1 MDIFAAFD
9 KLKKNGKTVGIVVA
23 LLLGIALVIFG
34 SRGALSEEIET
45 KSASVDLADYRCE
58 LEESIVSLVSGIDG
72 VKSVRVMVMLADAGE
87 EVYAQNDVGGNYVVI
102 DGDRGLLV
110 KQKRPSIS
118 GVAVVCRADS
128 EKRLEITRLL
138 SALLDI
144 PTSNVYVY

>member
-1 MDIFAAFD
+1 MDLFAAFD
-9 KLKKNGKTVGIVVA
+9 KMKKHSKVICIAVA
-23 LLLGIALVIFG
+23 LMLGVFLIVLG
-34 SRGALSEEIET
+34 SNESNGEKEAA
-45 KSASVDLADYRCE
+45 KPAFVDLTQYRIE
-58 LEESIVSLVSGIDG
+58 LEESISSLVCGIDG
-72 VKSVRVMVMLADAGE
+72 VKSVRVMVMLADSGE

-118 GVAVVCRADS
+118 GVAVVCRTDS

>member
-1 MDIFAAFD
+1 MDVFALLD
-9 KLKKNGKTVGIVVA
+9 KLKKHGKPIAIA
-23 LLLGIALVIFG
+23 LLAILGMALIIFG
-34 SRGALSEEIET
+34 SKTGTGEGKATLSDTIDPV
-45 KSASVDLADYRCE
+45 AYRCE
-58 LEESIVSLVSGIDG
+58 LEEAISELVSGIDG
-72 VKSVRVMVMLADAGE
+72 VKSVRVMVMLADLGE

-118 GVAVVCRADS
+118 GVAVVCRADA

-144 PTSNVYVY
+144 PTSSVYVY

>member
-9 KLKKNGKTVGIVVA
+9 KLKKHGKAVGIAVA
-23 LLLGIALVIFG
+23 LVLSIALIILG
-34 SRGALSEEIET
+34 SKGGESEAGDSKT
-45 KSASVDLADYRCE
+45 ASIDLADYRCE
-58 LEESIVSLVSGIDG
+58 LEESISALVSGIDG

-118 GVAVVCRADS
+118 GVAVVCRADA
-128 EKRLEITRLL
+128 EKRLEITRMLA
-138 SALLDI
+138 ALLDI
-144 PTSNVYVY
+144 PTNNVYVY

>member
-9 KLKKNGKTVGIVVA
+9 KLKKHGKAVGIAVA
-23 LLLGIALVIFG
+23 LVLSIALIILG
-34 SRGALSEEIET
+34 SKGGEREAGDSKT
-45 KSASVDLADYRCE
+45 ASIDLADYRCE
-58 LEESIVSLVSGIDG
+58 LEESISALVSGIDG

-118 GVAVVCRADS
+118 GVAVVCRA
-128 EKRLEITRLL
+128 
-138 SALLDI
+138 
-144 PTSNVYVY
+144 

>member
-9 KLKKNGKTVGIVVA
+9 KLKKHGKAVGIAVA
-23 LLLGIALVIFG
+23 LVLSIALIILG
-34 SRGALSEEIET
+34 SKGGEREAGDSQT
-45 KSASVDLADYRCE
+45 ASIDLADYRCE
-58 LEESIVSLVSGIDG
+58 LEESISALVSGIDG

-118 GVAVVCRADS
+118 GVAVVCRADA
-128 EKRLEITRLL
+128 EKRLEITRMLA
-138 SALLDI
+138 ALLDI
-144 PTSNVYVY
+144 PTNNVYVY

>member
-9 KLKKNGKTVGIVVA
+9 KLKKHGKAVGIAVA
-23 LLLGIALVIFG
+23 LVLSIALIILG
-34 SRGALSEEIET
+34 SKGGEREAGDS
-45 KSASVDLADYRCE
+45 KNASVDLADYRCE
-58 LEESIVSLVSGIDG
+58 LEESISALVSGIDG

-118 GVAVVCRADS
+118 GVAVVCRADA
-128 EKRLEITRLL
+128 EKRLEITRMLA
-138 SALLDI
+138 ALLDI
-144 PTSNVYVY
+144 PTNNVYVY

>member
-9 KLKKNGKTVGIVVA
+9 KLKKHGKAVGIAVA
-23 LLLGIALVIFG
+23 LVLSIALIILG
-34 SRGALSEEIET
+34 SKGGEREAGDS
-45 KSASVDLADYRCE
+45 KNASIDLADYRCE
-58 LEESIVSLVSGIDG
+58 LEESISALVSGIDG

-118 GVAVVCRADS
+118 GVAVVCRADA
-128 EKRLEITRLL
+128 EKRLEITRMLA
-138 SALLDI
+138 ALLDI
-144 PTSNVYVY
+144 PTNNVYVY

>member
-9 KLKKNGKTVGIVVA
+9 KLKKHGKAVGIAVA
-23 LLLGIALVIFG
+23 LVLSIALIILG
-34 SRGALSEEIET
+34 SKGGEREAGDSKT
-45 KSASVDLADYRCE
+45 ASIDLADYRCE
-58 LEESIVSLVSGIDG
+58 LEESISALVSGIDG

-118 GVAVVCRADS
+118 GVAVVCRADA
-128 EKRLEITRLL
+128 EKRLEITRMLA
-138 SALLDI
+138 ALLDI
-144 PTSNVYVY
+144 PTNNVYVY